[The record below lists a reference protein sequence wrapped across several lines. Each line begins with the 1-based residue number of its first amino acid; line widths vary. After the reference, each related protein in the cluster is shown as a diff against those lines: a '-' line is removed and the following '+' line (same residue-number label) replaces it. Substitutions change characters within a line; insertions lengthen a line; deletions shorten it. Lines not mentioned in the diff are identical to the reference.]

1 MAVPRR
7 VSAQI
12 TVKTDQLPPQ
22 FALLGSNARATSGRH
37 PDQPTAISPR
47 LRAGAAA
54 PRATAAIAAGGAAS
68 SSTKLHLYFVGIDTM
83 VALLATRSIGIADLR
98 EAPAKAFAA
107 ARDETVV
114 VLNQNAPQATSCP
127 RR

>member
-1 MAVPRR
+1 
-7 VSAQI
+7 
-12 TVKTDQLPPQ
+12 
-22 FALLGSNARATSGRH
+22 
-37 PDQPTAISPR
+37 
-47 LRAGAAA
+47 
-54 PRATAAIAAGGAAS
+54 
-68 SSTKLHLYFVGIDTM
+68 M